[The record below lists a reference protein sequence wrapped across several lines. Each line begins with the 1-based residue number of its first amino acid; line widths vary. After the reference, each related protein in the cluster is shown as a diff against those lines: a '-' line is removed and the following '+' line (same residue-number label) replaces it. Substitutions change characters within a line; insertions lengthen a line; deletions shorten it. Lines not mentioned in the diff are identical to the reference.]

1 MSGRISFVGP
11 PLLGCGGVANFIALL
26 LALFPFVL
34 HAQTDSLPVYDLA
47 QLKVTAEATV
57 LPNVAPVS
65 RIGPAAINRY
75 DGQSLLAGFNQ
86 IPGARFEER
95 APGSYRI
102 SIRGSSLRAPFGVRN
117 VKVYWNG
124 IPYTEPGGDTPLNF
138 LDPIN
143 TRELIVFK
151 GPAGSL
157 YGSGVGGAILL
168 KSIRREQDANYDEVN
183 LQGGSFGTGRL
194 SWLHRRQQSVGN
206 FHQLSFAHQ
215 RTDGYRAH
223 SQLARSVGELGIYR
237 RNEKGHGSS
246 VHVLATDLHYELPG
260 GLNPEQ
266 FAENPRQAR
275 SGSEGSRAAINY
287 RSILTAGR
295 FYGSALNELID
306 YESSIYATANVF
318 DHPFN
323 FDHKRE
329 ENLGVGGRSVIS
341 HARDLTGVGF
351 LKIDLGLEAQ
361 LLHKAARNYEPNAGQ
376 PADLNFV
383 DDIDSRQLL
392 AFLQGKLNLK
402 NRWSITT
409 GLSLQQL
416 TYQVDRTFNADGTTG
431 KVNSDFAWVAA
442 PRISIGKEWDGSSG
456 AYTAFASYG
465 RAYSPP
471 SLTEFRTNEGSL
483 NADLEP
489 ERGNSYEMGF
499 KRFSRLGFNV
509 ELNVYYQQLGQSI
522 TTFQDENDVQ
532 LFRNAGGSRQFGI
545 ETVVSRELLSQRF
558 AKRFVNSLD
567 FRVAHTY
574 QNGKYQDYR
583 PNGNDFSNQPLPGL
597 TPSTFDWQLTARSY
611 HNIYFN
617 LGLYTSSRTPLN
629 DANDVFAESFAILR
643 AKIGHTI
650 TIGNR
655 SLEIYAGGDNLL
667 DQTYS
672 LGYDLNP
679 QFGRRYFQPAAG
691 RAFFVGAKLRMK

>member
-1 MSGRISFVGP
+1 MQHFIG
-11 PLLGCGGVANFIALL
+11 LLFLTL
-26 LALFPFVL
+26 TLPL

-47 QLKVTAEATV
+47 QLKIVAEPTI
-57 LPNVAPVS
+57 LPHAAPVS
-65 RIGPAAINRY
+65 RVGAPAINRY
-75 DGQSLLAGFNQ
+75 DGQSLLAGFNE

-168 KSIRREQDANYDEVN
+168 KSIRRETDPDYDEVN
-183 LQGGSFGTGRL
+183 LQAGSYGTGRL
-194 SWLHRRQQSVGN
+194 SWLHRRQKSPGN
-206 FHQLSFAHQ
+206 FHQVSFAHQ
-215 RTDGYRAH
+215 RTDGYRQH

-246 VHVLATDLHYELPG
+246 FHALATDLHYELPG

-275 SGSEGSRAAINY
+275 SGSEASRAAINY
-287 RSILTAGR
+287 RSILTGAR
-295 FYGSALNELID
+295 FYGSVLDGLID
-306 YESSIYATANVF
+306 HESSLYATANVF

-341 HARDLTGVGF
+341 HVRDLPGIGY
-351 LKIDLGLEAQ
+351 LKVDAGLEAQ
-361 LLHKAARNYEPNAGQ
+361 LLHKAARNYAPNAGK
-376 PADLNFV
+376 PGSLNFI
-383 DDIDSRQLL
+383 DDIDSRQVLT
-392 AFLQGKLNLK
+392 FLQGKIDLQK
-402 NRWSITT
+402 RWSVTA

-416 TYQVDRTFNADGTTG
+416 TYVVDRTFNADGITG
-431 KVNSDFAWVAA
+431 KVTSNFNLATA
-442 PRISIGKEWDGSSG
+442 PRLSIGKEWSMGG
-456 AYTAFASYG
+456 TEYAAFASYSRG
-465 RAYSPP
+465 YSPP
-471 SLTEFRTNEGSL
+471 ALTEFRTNEGSL

-489 ERGNSYEMGF
+489 ERGNSYEMGI
-499 KRFSRLGFNV
+499 KRFSQLGFSV
-509 ELNVYYQQLGQSI
+509 ELNIYYQQLSQTI
-522 TTFQDENDVQ
+522 TTFQNENDVQ
-532 LFRNAGGSRQFGI
+532 LFRNAGSSRQFGL
-545 ETVVSRELLSQRF
+545 ETVVSRELLTSRF
-558 AKRFVNSLD
+558 SESMVNSLL
-567 FRVAHTY
+567 FRLAYTY
-574 QNGKYQDYR
+574 QNGNYQDYR
-583 PNGNDFSNQPLPGL
+583 PNGNDFSGQPLPGL
-597 TPSTFDWQLTARSY
+597 TPHTFDWQLTATSSRLNAY
-611 HNIYFN
+611 AN
-617 LGLYTSSRTPLN
+617 LGLYTSGRTPLN
-629 DANDVFAESFAILR
+629 DANDVFAEPFAILR

-650 TIGNR
+650 AIGNHR
-655 SLEIYAGGDNLL
+655 IELYAGGDNLL
-667 DQTYS
+667 GQTYS

-679 QFGRRYFQPAAG
+679 EFGRRYFQPAAG
-691 RAFFVGAKLRMK
+691 RAFFIGGKLRLK